1 MPSLQTAFTWA
12 ENKCEEPNVG
22 YSQEYRE
29 GQVVDGIQ
37 YYDCSSFIYAAL
49 AAGGFDF
56 APGYQWFWTGNQ
68 TQAMKSVGWTEY
80 VFQDGVI
87 SDFALRNGDVLI
99 RGAGRSDV
107 PGDVSTDEGH
117 TEMVWDAARGYTMG
131 AHSSSLPLDDQVSKH
146 YIDQRKETWFFVM
159 RYGDGAVPGSPS
171 FTAAKLPYRNN
182 SGLSWVYKSDYDMT
196 DADEEN
202 NAKIVYWYLW
212 NMGWSRI
219 SITAW
224 LANINYEA
232 HFQPRAEQ
240 TPGSPDDSLVSGFG
254 LVQWT
259 PRSKIKLEARL
270 IDGVDTYYNSGDLQM
285 NAILAEY
292 AYCNWWYNKNAGKAY
307 PVTDSGNKFS
317 FDTIDGGSLVGWLP
331 VYNGGADWGWS
342 DVPNGLSWYD
352 AVHDTGK
359 WTLEQHVKIWL
370 SYYGRGDYTAVPAS
384 LPTRLQYADR
394 WWKFFED
401 YLPDTPGEP
410 TMKKRR
416 GMPAWMMAYP
426 F

>member
-22 YSQEYRE
+22 YSQAYRRGE
-29 GQVVDGIQ
+29 VVDGIQ

-49 AAGGFDF
+49 DAGGFDF
-56 APGYQWFWTGNQ
+56 IPEYQWFWTGNQ

-117 TEMVWDAARGYTMG
+117 TEMVWNAARGYTMG
-131 AHSSSLPLDDQVSKH
+131 AHSSSLPLYDQVSKH
-146 YIDQRKETWFFVM
+146 HIDQRKETWFFVM

-171 FTAAKLPYRNN
+171 FTAAGLPYRNN

-219 SITAW
+219 AITAW
-224 LANINYEA
+224 LANINYES

-317 FDTIDGGSLVGWLP
+317 FDTIDNGALVGWLP

-394 WWKFFED
+394 WWKFFEN

>member
-22 YSQEYRE
+22 YSQTYRRGE
-29 GQVVDGIQ
+29 VVDGIQ

-56 APGYQWFWTGNQ
+56 APDYQWFWTGNQ

-99 RGAGRSDV
+99 RGAGRPDV
-107 PGDVSTDEGH
+107 PGDVSTDDGH
-117 TEMVWDAARGYTMG
+117 TEMVWDAAKGYTMG

-171 FTAAKLPYRNN
+171 FTAAGLPYRNN

-219 SITAW
+219 AITAW
-224 LANINYEA
+224 LANINYES

-259 PRSKIKLEARL
+259 PRNKIKLEARL

-394 WWKFFED
+394 WWKFFEN

>member
-22 YSQEYRE
+22 YSQTYRRGE
-29 GQVVDGIQ
+29 VVDGIQ

-56 APGYQWFWTGNQ
+56 APDYQWFWTGNQ

-99 RGAGRSDV
+99 RGAGRPDV

-171 FTAAKLPYRNN
+171 FTAAGLPYRNN

-196 DADEEN
+196 EADEEN

-219 SITAW
+219 AITAW
-224 LANINYEA
+224 LANINYES

-259 PRSKIKLEARL
+259 PRNKIKLEARL

-394 WWKFFED
+394 WWKFFEN

>member
-1 MPSLQTAFTWA
+1 MPSLQKAFTWA
-12 ENKCEEPNVG
+12 EDKCEEPNVG
-22 YSQEYRE
+22 YSQTYRRGE
-29 GQVVDGIQ
+29 IVDGIQ

-49 AAGGFDF
+49 VAGGFDF
-56 APGYQWFWTGNQ
+56 IPEYQWFWTGNQ

-117 TEMVWDAARGYTMG
+117 TEMVWDASRGYTMG
-131 AHSSSLPLDDQVSKH
+131 AHSSSLPLYDQVSKH

-171 FTAAKLPYRNN
+171 FTAAGLPYRNN

-196 DADEEN
+196 AADEEN

-219 SITAW
+219 AITAW

-240 TPGSPDDSLVSGFG
+240 TPGSPDDSQVSGFG

-317 FDTIDGGSLVGWLP
+317 FDTIDNGALVGWLP

-342 DVPNGLSWYD
+342 DVPNGISWYD

-384 LPTRLQYADR
+384 LPTRLQYADH
-394 WWKFFED
+394 WWKFFEN